1 MNTSTQKFLRIFLF
15 VLILIGVAALLT
27 RDRWVPKLVAQII
40 ARDEVIVI
48 AQVQTREAQNT
59 VQGAQPNVTLVDGR
73 QCYTYS
79 HAGTTT
85 EPYTTNEFIDMVIN
99 GTKVTGTKRGTQAG
113 PDMTNGYTGTISGTL
128 DNNTIIDTYSYTIE
142 GSPNKEKEIYHAG
155 KTGIEKLRYPLMERS
170 GMLVPD
176 MTKEYSLLPYARVGC
191 EASN

>member
-15 VLILIGVAALLT
+15 VLIVVGIVALVT
-27 RDRWVPKLVAQII
+27 RDKWVPVLVEQIV
-40 ARDEVIVI
+40 ARDTPIVI
-48 AQVQTREAQNT
+48 APVQEKQDVVTE
-59 VQGAQPNVTLVDGR
+59 QPDITLVDGR

-85 EPYTTNEFIDMVIN
+85 EPYTTSEFIDMVIS
-99 GTKVTGTKRGTQAG
+99 GTKVAGTKRGTQSG
-113 PDMTNGYTGTISGTL
+113 PDMTNGYTGTITGTL

-142 GSPNKEKEIYHAG
+142 GSKNKEKEIYRAG

-176 MTKEYSLLPYARVGC
+176 MTKEYSLLLYARVGC